1 MSRIVHLSE
10 AVSIAFHS
18 MVLVARSDKPL
29 NVLEIS
35 EKISSS
41 KHHVAKVMQRL
52 VKAGFVGSLRGPAG
66 GFSLKKNASDINL
79 LSIYEAIEGTLE
91 TGACLMD
98 KPVCSFETCIYSN
111 IIEKMTCDF
120 KNYLQNQK
128 LSNYYKCPI

>member
-1 MSRIVHLSE
+1 MSKIVHLTE

-18 MVLVARSDKPL
+18 MVLVARSNKPL

-52 VKAGFVGSLRGPAG
+52 VKAGFVGSLRGPSG
-66 GFSLKKNASDINL
+66 GFSLKKNASEIAL
-79 LSIYEAIEGTLE
+79 LSIYEAIEGNLE
-91 TGACLMD
+91 SGECAME
-98 KPVCSFETCIYSN
+98 KPVCTFETCIYKN

-120 KNYLQNQK
+120 KNYLENQK
-128 LSNYYKCPI
+128 LSDYCLNNN